1 MMFKP
6 FSFLGPERLF
16 VALFLRY
23 TLVFQ
28 ELVHVKNFMPGLL
41 AACLLF
47 SGCQNQ
53 AAEQKAEV
61 LSTGNPAIDAL
72 SVQIAEN
79 PNNPALFAERA
90 RLFYEN
96 DGYDEALLD
105 LDKALLLDST
115 NADYLH
121 LKADVY
127 LDYFRSRQALMV
139 MEKAAELHPERI
151 PTLLKLSEFQMILK
165 QNTESMKTID
175 RILQMDPQ
183 NAEAYFMFGMNF
195 KETGDTIRS
204 INSFQKAVELD
215 ADMVDAWILLGQ
227 LYHARGDDKLALR
240 YLDNAIQIAP
250 NFVDAWHAKADYLS
264 DMGQLQAA
272 IDTYRELQ
280 RIEPQYKE
288 AYFNSGLIYLDMD
301 SIAAAK
307 MQFDMAVKIS
317 PTYIQAYFYRG
328 LAAEMLGD
336 RAAAKTDYEQALRM
350 APSYT
355 DAQEGLE
362 RVK

>member
-1 MMFKP
+1 MILKR
-6 FSFLGPERLF
+6 FLL
-16 VALFLRY
+16 
-23 TLVFQ
+23 
-28 ELVHVKNFMPGLL
+28 PGL
-41 AACLLF
+41 AACFLF
-47 SGCQNQ
+47 ISCKNNTADSQ
-53 AAEQKAEV
+53 AEIMP
-61 LSTGNPAIDAL
+61 TGDPAIDAL

-79 PNNPALFAERA
+79 PNNPALYAERA

-115 NADYLH
+115 NVDYLH

-139 MEKAAELHPERI
+139 MEKAAELFPDRI

-175 RILQMDPQ
+175 RVLQIDPQ

-227 LYHARGDDKLALR
+227 LYHIRGDNKLALS
-240 YLDNAIQIAP
+240 YLDNAIRVAP
-250 NFVDAWHAKADYLS
+250 DYVDAWHAKADYYS
-264 DMGQLQAA
+264 DLGQLQAA
-272 IDTYRELQ
+272 IDTYSELQ
-280 RIEPQYKE
+280 RIAPQYKE
-288 AYFNSGLIYLDMD
+288 AYFNSGLIYLDLD
-301 SIAAAK
+301 SLAAAK
-307 MQFDMAVKIS
+307 KQFDIAVKIS

-328 LAAEMLGD
+328 LTAEMLGD
-336 RAAAKTDYEQALRM
+336 RAAAKVDYEQALRL

-355 DAQEGLE
+355 NAQEGLE